1 MLAFRDLL
9 MGLWNSKYSLETIY
23 LLSLKG
29 LHCDNKYFREI
40 YPILLNAEEII

>member
-29 LHCDNKYFREI
+29 LQCDSKYFREI